1 VRIPRDKLAP
11 TIAVLIAIFVAAM
24 DISIMS
30 TVMPSIVGQLGGL
43 PLYAWSFAAY
53 LLTSTTTVPLY
64 GKLAD
69 TYGRKP
75 MFLAGTA
82 LFVLGSLLCGLA
94 TSMEQLIAFRA
105 VQGLGAGGILPIT
118 ITIAGDLFLME
129 QRAKIQGIISGVWGI
144 AAILGPL
151 AGSLI
156 VSQTTWRWVF
166 WINVPIGF
174 VTTAVLVATFHER
187 PVSRRHQLD
196 WLGAALLMAGIA
208 ALLLALVEGGQTGF
222 ATPLVLGLLGT
233 AAVLLAL
240 FTAVELR
247 APEPVLPFELLRHRV
262 LGLSSLEGF
271 VLGAC
276 VYSASS
282 YLPLFVQ
289 GAQMGGPREV
299 AWVAAAISV
308 AWTGGSLLGSR
319 VLLKMGYRSAAMVG
333 MGIISA
339 GGLLLMAL
347 RVDTPLSVVA
357 VAGLVLGV
365 GLGVCSTA
373 FTVVVQ
379 TAVGWE
385 QRGVATATQQFFRAI
400 GGTLWVSVQG
410 AALSATVAAGLVS
423 AGMQM
428 GNGEVVRMSDLNTML
443 EPSARLALSEEQIR
457 LLAQVLEAGLHQV
470 FVLLLAIALVGLGL
484 AWLLPRGRLGSAEE
498 AAPAPVVR
506 LTNR

>member
-1 VRIPRDKLAP
+1 LKIPRDRLAP

-75 MFLAGTA
+75 MFLAGTS
-82 LFVLGSLLCGLA
+82 LFVVGSLLCGLA

-118 ITIAGDLFLME
+118 ITIAGDLFPME
-129 QRAKIQGIISGVWGI
+129 QRAKIQGVISGVWGI

-174 VTTAVLVATFHER
+174 LTMTVLLITFHEQ

-208 ALLLALVEGGQTGF
+208 ALLLALVEGGQSGF
-222 ATPLVLGLLGT
+222 TTPLVLGLLGA

-247 APEPVLPFELLRHRV
+247 APEPVVPFDLLRDRV
-262 LGLSSLEGF
+262 LGLASLEGF

-276 VYSASS
+276 IYSASS

-299 AWVAAAISV
+299 AWVSAAISV
-308 AWTGGSLLGSR
+308 AWTGGSLLGSG
-319 VLLKMGYRSAAMVG
+319 VLLRMGFRSAALLG
-333 MGIISA
+333 MGVISA
-339 GGLLLMAL
+339 GGLLLVGL
-347 RVDTPLSVVA
+347 GLETPLTVVA
-357 VAGLVLGV
+357 TAGLVLGV

-373 FTVVVQ
+373 FIVVVQ

-400 GGTLWVSVQG
+400 GGTLWVSIQG
-410 AALSATVAAGLVS
+410 AALSATAAAGLAS
-423 AGMQM
+423 AGMQV
-428 GNGEVVRMSDLNTML
+428 GSGDVVRMSDLNTML
-443 EPSARLALSEEQIR
+443 EPSARLALSETQIR

-470 FVLLLAIALVGLGL
+470 FVLLLAIAVVGLGL
-484 AWLLPRGRLGSAEE
+484 AWFLPRGRIPSREE
-498 AAPAPVVR
+498 TAPAQPAR

>member
-1 VRIPRDKLAP
+1 
-11 TIAVLIAIFVAAM
+11 
-24 DISIMS
+24 
-30 TVMPSIVGQLGGL
+30 
-43 PLYAWSFAAY
+43 
-53 LLTSTTTVPLY
+53 
-64 GKLAD
+64 
-69 TYGRKP
+69 
-75 MFLAGTA
+75 
-82 LFVLGSLLCGLA
+82 
-94 TSMEQLIAFRA
+94 
-105 VQGLGAGGILPIT
+105 
-118 ITIAGDLFLME
+118 
-129 QRAKIQGIISGVWGI
+129 
-144 AAILGPL
+144 
-151 AGSLI
+151 
-156 VSQTTWRWVF
+156 
-166 WINVPIGF
+166 
-174 VTTAVLVATFHER
+174 
-187 PVSRRHQLD
+187 
-196 WLGAALLMAGIA
+196 
-208 ALLLALVEGGQTGF
+208 
-222 ATPLVLGLLGT
+222 
-233 AAVLLAL
+233 VLLAL
-240 FTAVELR
+240 FTAVELH

-262 LGLSSLEGF
+262 LGLASLEGF

-276 VYSASS
+276 IYSASS
-282 YLPLFVQ
+282 YVPLFVQ

-319 VLLKMGYRSAAMVG
+319 VLLKMGFRSAAMVG

-347 RVDTPLSVVA
+347 RLDTPLAVVA

-410 AALSATVAAGLVS
+410 AALSATAAAGLAS

-428 GNGEVVRMSDLNTML
+428 GSGEVVRLSDLNTML
-443 EPSARLALSEEQIR
+443 EPSARLALTAEQTR

-484 AWLLPRGRLGSAEE
+484 AWLLPRGRI
-498 AAPAPVVR
+498 AAPAQTAPARPAR